1 MATLEVPYYGRYYL
15 HNSAFLV
22 GVRWRAG
29 IGFSHA
35 GAGSVRNEFLKIVRD
50 AGRAGA
56 GPAHVLRVF

>member
-1 MATLEVPYYGRYYL
+1 M
-15 HNSAFLV
+15 
-22 GVRWRAG
+22 RWRAG

-56 GPAHVLRVF
+56 GPAHILRVFFRKSVDLLDGVF